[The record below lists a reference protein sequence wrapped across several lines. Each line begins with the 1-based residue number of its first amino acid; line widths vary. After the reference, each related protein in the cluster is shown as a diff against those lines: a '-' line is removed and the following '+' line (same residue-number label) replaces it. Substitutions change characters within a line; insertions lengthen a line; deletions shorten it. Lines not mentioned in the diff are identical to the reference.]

1 MGFPRHLVYDDETV
15 VLDLRPHWWYFS
27 RHILTGVPLLAI
39 VIGNAAIS
47 NPDVRNVLRWPVG
60 LLVLVWALWLANQFV
75 RWWVTYFVVTDQR
88 DLYRTGVLGRHGVE
102 IPLERITN
110 INYHQGIWERIIG
123 AGDLDIESAGEEGDT
138 HFDNVR
144 HPDDVQNEIYT
155 QTEGA
160 AHRGAEAGADAIGD
174 AVARAMERRGTSA
187 PGGSDAATKIEQLA
201 RLRDEGHI
209 TQAEFEG
216 RKNRLLDQL

>member
-27 RHILTGVPLLAI
+27 RHILTGVPLLAV
-39 VIGNAAIS
+39 VIGTLSIPSA
-47 NPDVRNVLRWPVG
+47 DVRDVVRWPVG
-60 LLVLVWALWLANQFV
+60 LLVLVWALWLANQYL
-75 RWWVTYFVVTDQR
+75 RWLVTYFVVTDQR
-88 DLYRTGVLGRHGVE
+88 VLYRTGVLARHGVE

-110 INYHQGIWERIIG
+110 INYHQGIWERLIG

-144 HPDDVQNEIYT
+144 QPDDVQNEIYA
-155 QTEGA
+155 QMEGV

-174 AVARAMERRGTSA
+174 AVARALQRRGGSGSA
-187 PGGSDAATKIEQLA
+187 GSDVAAKIEQLA

-209 TQAEFEG
+209 SVAEFEG